1 MTPREPPPT
10 ARANGEPAAPS
21 VADVAGPALAAEV
34 GRALVTN
41 LETVLRGKAAAVRL
55 AVAAVLSG
63 GHLLLEDVPGQG
75 KTLLAKAIARSI
87 GGAFHRVQGTADV
100 LPSELTGVSVFQPAT
115 GAWEFRPGPLFAN
128 VVLVDDLNRATP
140 RAQSALLEAMEERQI
155 TVDGRTYRLPDP
167 YLVIATQNPLDH
179 AGTFPLVEGQR
190 DRFTLVLELGHPGP
204 EAERE
209 LLLGV
214 GGMEGLV
221 RLQPV
226 VEPAA
231 LAAAIAG
238 VRQVHVAEAVA
249 DHVVAIGAATRAH
262 PLVTLGQSPRASLSL
277 LHAAQAWA
285 VLKGRS
291 FVTPDDVRELAPAA
305 LAHRLR
311 TGGDLAATTA
321 IVHEVLAR
329 VPVPQG

>member
-1 MTPREPPPT
+1 MTSTDADPVVR
-10 ARANGEPAAPS
+10 RATVPGPE
-21 VADVAGPALAAEV
+21 VATDVA
-34 GRALVTN
+34 RRLVAN
-41 LETVLRGKAAAVRL
+41 LETVLRGKTDVLRA

-87 GGAFHRVQGTADV
+87 GGVFHRVQGTADL
-100 LPSELTGVSVFQPAT
+100 LPSELTGVSVFQPGT

-128 VVLVDDLNRATP
+128 VVLVDELNRATP
-140 RAQSALLEAMEERQI
+140 RAQSALLEAMEERQVS
-155 TVDGRTYRLPDP
+155 VDGRTFKLPDP
-167 YLVIATQNPLDH
+167 YLVIATQNPIDH

-214 GGMEGLV
+214 GGMGELA
-221 RLQPV
+221 RLAPV
-226 VEPAA
+226 VDPITLA
-231 LAAAIAG
+231 LAIEG
-238 VRQVHVAEAVA
+238 VRQVHVSVAVA
-249 DHVVAIGAATRAH
+249 DHIVAIGAATRAH
-262 PLVTLGQSPRASLSL
+262 PMVSLGQSPRASLSL

-285 VLKGRS
+285 VLHGRD
-291 FVTPDDVRELAPAA
+291 FVTADDVRELAPAA

-329 VPVPQG
+329 VPVPRG

>member
-1 MTPREPPPT
+1 MTSTDADPVVR
-10 ARANGEPAAPS
+10 RATVPGPE
-21 VADVAGPALAAEV
+21 VATDVA
-34 GRALVTN
+34 RRLVAN
-41 LETVLRGKAAAVRL
+41 LETVLRGKTDVLRA

-87 GGAFHRVQGTADV
+87 GGVFHRVQGTADL
-100 LPSELTGVSVFQPAT
+100 LPSELTGVSVFQPGT

-128 VVLVDDLNRATP
+128 VVLVDELNRATP
-140 RAQSALLEAMEERQI
+140 RAQSALLEAMEERQVS
-155 TVDGRTYRLPDP
+155 VDGRTFKLPDP
-167 YLVIATQNPLDH
+167 YLVIATQNPVDH

-214 GGMEGLV
+214 GGMGELA
-221 RLQPV
+221 RLTPV
-226 VEPAA
+226 VDPITLA
-231 LAAAIAG
+231 LAIEG
-238 VRQVHVAEAVA
+238 VRQVHVSDAVA
-249 DHVVAIGAATRAH
+249 DHIVAIGAATRAH
-262 PLVTLGQSPRASLSL
+262 PMVSLGQSPRASLSL

-285 VLKGRS
+285 VLHGRD
-291 FVTPDDVRELAPAA
+291 FVTADDVRELAPAA

-329 VPVPQG
+329 VPVPRG

>member
-1 MTPREPPPT
+1 MTPT
-10 ARANGEPAAPS
+10 S
-21 VADVAGPALAAEV
+21 VAPVPASAPPGAGPALAEEV
-34 GRALVTN
+34 GRALVDN
-41 LETVLRGKAAAVRL
+41 LEQVMRGKSAAVRM
-55 AVAAVLSG
+55 AVTAVLSG

-75 KTLLAKAIARSI
+75 KTLLAKALARSI
-87 GGAFHRVQGTADV
+87 GGVFHRVQGTADL
-100 LPSELTGVSVFQPAT
+100 LPSELTGVSVFQPST
-115 GAWEFRPGPLFAN
+115 GSWEFRPGPLFAN
-128 VVLVDDLNRATP
+128 VVLVDELNRATP

-155 TVDGRTYRLPDP
+155 SVDGRTYRVPEP

-209 LLLGV
+209 LLLGI
-214 GGMEGLV
+214 GGLDALA

-226 VEPAA
+226 VEPAE
-231 LAAAIAG
+231 LSAAIAG
-238 VRQVHVAEAVA
+238 VRRVHVAVSIA
-249 DHVVAIGAATRAH
+249 DHIVAIGEATRAH
-262 PLVTLGQSPRASLSL
+262 PAVTLGQSTRASLAL

-285 VLKGRS
+285 VLKGRT
-291 FVTPDDVRELAPAA
+291 FVTPDDVRELAPAV

-321 IVHEVLAR
+321 VVHEVLAR
-329 VPVPQG
+329 VPVPAG

>member
-1 MTPREPPPT
+1 MTSTDADPVVR
-10 ARANGEPAAPS
+10 RATVPGPE
-21 VADVAGPALAAEV
+21 VATDVA
-34 GRALVTN
+34 RRLVAN
-41 LETVLRGKAAAVRL
+41 LETVLRGKTDVLRA

-87 GGAFHRVQGTADV
+87 GGVFHRVQGTADL
-100 LPSELTGVSVFQPAT
+100 LPSELTGVSVFQPGT

-128 VVLVDDLNRATP
+128 VVLVDELNRATP
-140 RAQSALLEAMEERQI
+140 RAQSALLEAMEERQVS
-155 TVDGRTYRLPDP
+155 VDGRTFKLPDP
-167 YLVIATQNPLDH
+167 YLVIATQNPVDH

-214 GGMEGLV
+214 GGMGELA
-221 RLQPV
+221 RLAPV
-226 VEPAA
+226 VDPITLA
-231 LAAAIAG
+231 LAIEG
-238 VRQVHVAEAVA
+238 VRQVHVSVAVA
-249 DHVVAIGAATRAH
+249 DHIVAIGAATRAH
-262 PLVTLGQSPRASLSL
+262 PMVSLGQSPRASLSL

-285 VLKGRS
+285 VLHGRD
-291 FVTPDDVRELAPAA
+291 FVTADDVRELAPAA

-329 VPVPQG
+329 VPVPRG

>member
-1 MTPREPPPT
+1 MTSTAPAPAPATPT
-10 ARANGEPAAPS
+10 IDG
-21 VADVAGPALAAEV
+21 GPALAAEV
-34 GRALVTN
+34 GRALVSN
-41 LETVLRGKAAAVRL
+41 LEQVMRGKAAAVRL
-55 AVAAVLSG
+55 AVTAVLSG

-75 KTLLAKAIARSI
+75 KTLLAKALARSI
-87 GGAFHRVQGTADV
+87 GGAFHRVQGTADL
-100 LPSELTGVSVFQPAT
+100 LPSELTGVSVFQPST
-115 GAWEFRPGPLFAN
+115 GTWEFRPGPLFAN
-128 VVLVDDLNRATP
+128 VVLVDELNRATP

-155 TVDGRTYRLPDP
+155 SVDGRTYRVPDP

-190 DRFTLVLELGHPGP
+190 DRFALVLELGHPGP

-214 GGMEGLV
+214 GGLDALA

-226 VEPAA
+226 VEPAT
-231 LAAAIAG
+231 LSAAIAG
-238 VRQVHVAEAVA
+238 VRQVHVAVPVA
-249 DHVVAIGAATRAH
+249 DHIVAIGEATRSH
-262 PLVTLGQSPRASLSL
+262 PAVTLGQSTRASLSL

-285 VLKGRS
+285 VLKGRT
-291 FVTPDDVRELAPAA
+291 FVTPDDVRELAPAV

-321 IVHEVLAR
+321 VVHEVLAR
-329 VPVPQG
+329 VPVPAG

>member
-1 MTPREPPPT
+1 MTSTDPDTSVR
-10 ARANGEPAAPS
+10 RATDPDPGLA
-21 VADVAGPALAAEV
+21 ADVAG
-34 GRALVTN
+34 RLVTN
-41 LETVLRGKAAAVRL
+41 LETVLRGKREVVRA
-55 AVAAVLSG
+55 AVAAILSG

-87 GGAFHRVQGTADV
+87 GGVFHRVQGTADL
-100 LPSELTGVSVFQPAT
+100 LPSELTGVSVFQPGT

-128 VVLVDDLNRATP
+128 VVLVDELNRATP
-140 RAQSALLEAMEERQI
+140 RAQSALLEAMEERQVS
-155 TVDGRTYRLPDP
+155 VDGRTYRLPDP
-167 YLVIATQNPLDH
+167 YVVIATQNPVDH

-214 GGMEGLV
+214 GGMNELP
-221 RLQPV
+221 RLAPV
-226 VEPAA
+226 VDPTT
-231 LAAAIAG
+231 LARAIEG
-238 VRQVHVAEAVA
+238 VRAVHVSVAVA
-249 DHVVAIGAATRAH
+249 DHIVAIGAGTRAH
-262 PLVTLGQSPRASLSL
+262 PMVTLGQSPRASLSL

-285 VLKGRS
+285 VLHGRD
-291 FVTPDDVRELAPAA
+291 FVTADDVRELAPAA

-329 VPVPQG
+329 VPVPRG

>member
-1 MTPREPPPT
+1 MTSTDADPVVM
-10 ARANGEPAAPS
+10 RATVPDPELAG
-21 VADVAGPALAAEV
+21 DVAH
-34 GRALVTN
+34 RLVAN
-41 LETVLRGKAAAVRL
+41 LETVLRGKTDVLRA

-87 GGAFHRVQGTADV
+87 GGVFHRVQGTADL
-100 LPSELTGVSVFQPAT
+100 LPSELTGVSVFQPGT

-128 VVLVDDLNRATP
+128 VVLVDELNRATP
-140 RAQSALLEAMEERQI
+140 RAQSALLEAMEERQVS
-155 TVDGRTYRLPDP
+155 VDGRTFKLPDP
-167 YLVIATQNPLDH
+167 YLVIATQNPVDH

-214 GGMEGLV
+214 GGMGELA
-221 RLQPV
+221 RLNPV
-226 VEPAA
+226 VDPPT
-231 LAAAIAG
+231 LARAIEG
-238 VRQVHVAEAVA
+238 VRQVHVSVAVA
-249 DHVVAIGAATRAH
+249 DHIVAIGAATRAH
-262 PLVTLGQSPRASLSL
+262 PMVSLGQSPRASLSL

-285 VLKGRS
+285 VLHGRD
-291 FVTPDDVRELAPAA
+291 FVTADDVRQLAPAA

-329 VPVPQG
+329 VPVPRG

>member
-1 MTPREPPPT
+1 MSSAELT
-10 ARANGEPAAPS
+10 
-21 VADVAGPALAAEV
+21 GPALAAEV

-41 LETVLRGKAAAVRL
+41 LETVLRGKGAAVRL
-55 AVAAVLSG
+55 AVATILAG

-75 KTLLAKAIARSI
+75 KTLLAKALARSI
-87 GGAFHRVQGTADV
+87 GGVFHRVQGTADL
-100 LPSELTGVSVFQPAT
+100 LPSELTGVSVYQPST

-128 VVLVDDLNRATP
+128 VVLVDELNRATP

-155 TVDGRTYRLPDP
+155 SVDGRTYRLPDP
-167 YLVIATQNPLDH
+167 YVVIATQNPLDH

-190 DRFTLVLELGHPGP
+190 DRFTMVLELGHPGA

-214 GGMEGLV
+214 GGMEQLA
-221 RLQPV
+221 RLQAV
-226 VEPAA
+226 VEPAM

-238 VRQVHVAEAVA
+238 VRSVHVSVAVA
-249 DHVVAIGAATRAH
+249 DHIVAIGAATRAH

-277 LHAAQAWA
+277 LRAAQAWA
-285 VLKGRS
+285 VLKGRM
-291 FVTPDDVRELAPAA
+291 FVTPDDVRELAPTA

-321 IVHEVLAR
+321 VVHEVLAR